1 MSISQFLLF
10 FLLPEKKFVTNKF
23 KGCPAFSFFLMIPSG
38 LDEILGAI
46 EKPIQYASGHDFANL
61 KTLKGLEPYVAH
73 WLGRAG
79 TLLLSPRR
87 QSLFQ
92 RLRIQT
98 KGFDDLDLA
107 EKKGRISEIQKIIH
121 DLKCEDEAPLPCQP
135 WPTQVEFHQSRKDLQ
150 TSIQFIKGV
159 GPRLSEVL
167 KKKNII
173 TVEDALYFLPRL
185 YQDRRQIKTI
195 SQLGAGK
202 IETVMGTV
210 LRADMTPYRRRR
222 TFELTIGDETGT
234 LIAKWFNFNPRFM
247 KGRFK
252 KGMRLILFGEVRLYQ
267 FQKEIHHPELEILE
281 EEEPATPDGNEALS
295 PEKEKSLHFGRIVP
309 VYSETEGLYQRQRL
323 IRRIM
328 KNTVDLFAAEEFSG
342 IPEEVC
348 RRQNL
353 IPLSEA
359 FRRAHYPDP
368 GEDLSL
374 LNEGK
379 SPAHRRL
386 VFDEF
391 FFLELGLALRRSGT
405 LMEKG
410 IPFSISHR
418 YTSGLRKMLPFSL
431 TPAQER
437 VLEEIETDMRRPHPM
452 NRLLQ
457 GDVGSGKTIVALLS
471 GVMAIEG
478 GHQVAIMAPT
488 EILAEQHYLNIRPL
502 VEKLGFRAALLTS
515 SLKKSEKESFHSRI
529 KIGEIHVVI
538 GTHALIQEGVEF
550 HRLGLAII
558 DEQHKFGVLQR
569 ATLKKKGM
577 NPDVL
582 VMTATPIP
590 RTLAMTL
597 YGDLEVSVIDQ
608 LPPGR
613 GAITTRVFNEK
624 ERFRVYRALR
634 EEIAKEKQ
642 AYVVYPLVEESER
655 LDLKDAT
662 QMAKNLQRDIFPE
675 FKIGLIHG
683 RLKSEEKEAI
693 MADFKA
699 RRIHILVSTIV
710 IEVGIDVPN
719 ASVMVIE
726 HAERFGLSQLHQ
738 LRGRVGR
745 GKDPSQCLL
754 IAQYP
759 RSEEAERRLRVMEQT
774 TDGFKIAEEDLA
786 IRGPGELMG
795 TQQSGLPDFRVA
807 NFARDIQLL
816 SEARKEAFGIIT
828 RDPLLSMPEHYFV
841 RETLKERWEGRLEL
855 ATIG

>member
-1 MSISQFLLF
+1 MTP
-10 FLLPEKKFVTNKF
+10 PE
-23 KGCPAFSFFLMIPSG
+23 LE
-38 LDEILGAI
+38 EILAAI
-46 EKPIQYASGHDFANL
+46 EKPIQFASGHDFANL
-61 KTLKGLEPYVAH
+61 KTLKGLELYIAR
-73 WLGRAG
+73 WLEKAG
-79 TLLLSPRR
+79 ALTLSPRR
-87 QSLFQ
+87 KDLFQ
-92 RLRIQT
+92 RLQEQLQ
-98 KGFDDLDLA
+98 GFDGMDLMV
-107 EKKGRISEIQKIIH
+107 KKARVREVQRIIH
-121 DLKCEDEAPLPCQP
+121 DLKCEDEVSLPCHP
-135 WPTQVEFHQSRKDLQ
+135 WPTQAEFHQSRKELQ

-167 KKKNII
+167 KKKNIL

-195 SQLGAGK
+195 SQLAVGK

-210 LRADMTPYRRRR
+210 LQANLTFYGRRR
-222 TFELTIGDETGT
+222 TFELTLGDETGT
-234 LIAKWFNFNPRFM
+234 LLAKWFNFNPRFM

-267 FQKEIHHPELEILE
+267 LQKEIHHPELEILE
-281 EEEPATPDGNEALS
+281 EEPESPDANAAPPAV
-295 PEKEKSLHFGRIVP
+295 KEESLHFGRIVP

-328 KNTVDLFAAEEFSG
+328 KNAVDLFAAKEFSG

-359 FRRAHYPDP
+359 FRRAHHPDA
-368 GEDLSL
+368 GEDLTL

-386 VFDEF
+386 VFDEL
-391 FFLELGLALRRSGT
+391 FFLELGLALRRSGI

-410 IPFSISHR
+410 IPFLISHR
-418 YTSGLRKMLPFSL
+418 HTRRLREILPFSL

-437 VLEEIETDMRRPHPM
+437 VLGEIESDMRRPHPM

-471 GVMAIEG
+471 GLMAIEG
-478 GHQVAIMAPT
+478 GYQVAIMAPT

-515 SLKKSEKESFHSRI
+515 SLKKSEKENFLSRI
-529 KIGEIHVVI
+529 RKGEIQLVI

-550 HRLGLAII
+550 QRLGLAII

-569 ATLKKKGM
+569 ATLKKKGLS
-577 NPDVL
+577 PDVL

-613 GAITTRVFNEK
+613 GSITTRVLNEK
-624 ERFRVYRALR
+624 ERFRVYRILR
-634 EEIAKEKQ
+634 EEIAKGKQ

-675 FKIGLIHG
+675 FKVGLIHG

-693 MADFKA
+693 MADFKD

-754 IAQYP
+754 IAQFP
-759 RSEEAERRLRVMEQT
+759 KSEEAERRVRVMEQT

-795 TQQSGLPDFRVA
+795 TQQSGLPDLRVA
-807 NFARDIQLL
+807 NFARDLQLL
-816 SEARKEAFGIIT
+816 NEARKEAFGIIS
-828 RDPLLSMPEHYFV
+828 RDPILSQPEHYFMK
-841 RETLKERWEGRLEL
+841 ETLKERWKGRLEL

>member
-1 MSISQFLLF
+1 
-10 FLLPEKKFVTNKF
+10 
-23 KGCPAFSFFLMIPSG
+23 MIPPE
-38 LDEILGAI
+38 LEEILVAI
-46 EKPIQYASGHDFANL
+46 EKPIQFASGHDFANL
-61 KTLKGLEPYVAH
+61 KTLKGLELYIAR
-73 WLGRAG
+73 WLEKAG
-79 TLLLSPRR
+79 ALTLSPRR
-87 QSLFQ
+87 KDLFQ
-92 RLRIQT
+92 RFQEQLQ
-98 KGFDDLDLA
+98 GFDGMDLMV
-107 EKKGRISEIQKIIH
+107 KKARVQEVQKIIR
-121 DLKCEDEAPLPCQP
+121 DLKCEDEVSLPCQP
-135 WPTQVEFHQSRKDLQ
+135 WPTQAEFHQSRKELL

-167 KKKNII
+167 KKKNIL

-185 YQDRRQIKTI
+185 YQDRSQIKTI
-195 SQLGAGK
+195 SQLTAGK

-210 LRADMTPYRRRR
+210 LKADMTPYRRRR
-222 TFELTIGDETGT
+222 TFELSIGDETGT

-252 KGMRLILFGEVRLYQ
+252 KGMRLILFGEVKLYQ

-281 EEEPATPDGNEALS
+281 EPESPDGNAA
-295 PEKEKSLHFGRIVP
+295 PPAEKEESLHFGRIVP

-328 KNTVDLFAAEEFSG
+328 KNAVDLFAAKEFSG

-359 FRRAHYPDP
+359 FRRAHHPDA
-368 GEDLSL
+368 GEDLTL

-386 VFDEF
+386 VFDEL

-410 IPFSISHR
+410 IPFLISHR
-418 YTSGLRKMLPFSL
+418 HTRRLREILPFSL

-437 VLEEIETDMRRPHPM
+437 VLGEIESDMRGPHPM

-471 GVMAIEG
+471 GLMAIEG
-478 GHQVAIMAPT
+478 GYQVAIMAPT

-502 VEKLGFRAALLTS
+502 VEKLGFRAALLTG
-515 SLKKSEKESFHSRI
+515 SLKKSEKENFLSRI
-529 KIGEIHVVI
+529 RKGEIHVVI

-550 HRLGLAII
+550 QRLGLAII

-569 ATLKKKGM
+569 ATLKKKGL

-613 GAITTRVFNEK
+613 GSITTRVFNEK
-624 ERFRVYRALR
+624 ERFRVYRILR
-634 EEIAKEKQ
+634 EEIAKGKQ

-675 FKIGLIHG
+675 FKVGLIHG

-693 MADFKA
+693 MADFKD

-754 IAQYP
+754 IAQFP
-759 RSEEAERRLRVMEQT
+759 KSEEAERRLRVMEQT
-774 TDGFKIAEEDLA
+774 TDGFRIAEEDLA

-807 NFARDIQLL
+807 NFARDLQPLN
-816 SEARKEAFGIIT
+816 EARKEAFGIIS
-828 RDPLLSMPEHYFV
+828 RDPILSQPEHYFMK
-841 RETLKERWEGRLEL
+841 ETLKERWKGRLEL

>member
-1 MSISQFLLF
+1 
-10 FLLPEKKFVTNKF
+10 
-23 KGCPAFSFFLMIPSG
+23 MIPPE
-38 LDEILGAI
+38 LQQILEAI
-46 EKPIQYASGHDFANL
+46 EKPLLFASGHDYSNL
-61 KTLKGLEPYVAH
+61 KTLKGLEPYMAR
-73 WLGRAG
+73 WLEKAS
-79 TLLLSPRR
+79 TLPLSQRR
-87 QSLFQ
+87 QDLFN
-92 RLRIQT
+92 RLRAQI
-98 KGFDDLDLA
+98 KGFDEMDLVL
-107 EKKGRISEIQKIIH
+107 KKARALEIQKIYN
-121 DLKCEDEAPLPCQP
+121 DLRCDDSAPLPCQP
-135 WPTQVEFHQSRKDLQ
+135 WPTQAEFHQRHKDLH

-159 GPRLSEVL
+159 GPRLSAIL
-167 KKKNII
+167 KKKNIL
-173 TVEDALYFLPRL
+173 TVEDALYFLPRA

-195 SQLGAGK
+195 SQLIVGK
-202 IETVMGTV
+202 METVMGTV
-210 LRADMTPYRRRR
+210 LRADMSYYGKRR
-222 TFELTIGDETGT
+222 TFELAIGDETGT
-234 LIAKWFNFNPRFM
+234 LAAKWFNFNPRYM
-247 KGRFK
+247 KGRFR
-252 KGMRLILFGEVRLYQ
+252 KGMRLILSGEVRLFQ
-267 FQKEIHHPELEILE
+267 FQKEIHHPELEIVE
-281 EEEPATPDGNEALS
+281 EEEQPPQEGTQTGPPA
-295 PEKEKSLHFGRIVP
+295 KEESLHFGRIVP

-328 KNTVDLFAAEEFSG
+328 KNVSDLFAQKAFSG

-348 RRQNL
+348 QRQNL

-359 FRRAHYPDP
+359 FRKAHFPDA
-368 GEDLSL
+368 EDNITL

-386 VFDEF
+386 IFDEF
-391 FFLELGLALRRSGT
+391 FFLEIGLALRRSGT
-405 LMEKG
+405 VMETG
-410 IPFSISHR
+410 IAFPVTHR
-418 YTSGLRKMLPFSL
+418 YTNQLRQLLPFAL

-437 VLEEIETDMRRPHPM
+437 VLAEIESDMRQPHPM

-457 GDVGSGKTIVALLS
+457 GDVGSGKTIVALIAGL
-471 GVMAIEG
+471 MAIEG
-478 GHQVAIMAPT
+478 GYQMALMAPT
-488 EILAEQHYLNIRPL
+488 EILAEQHFLNIRPL
-502 VEKLGFRAALLTS
+502 VEKLGLRTALLTS
-515 SLKKSEKESFHSRI
+515 SLKKSRKESL
-529 KIGEIHVVI
+529 GEEIRAGAIHMVI

-569 ATLKKKGM
+569 ANLKKKGY

-597 YGDLEVSVIDQ
+597 YGDLEISVIDQ

-613 GAITTRVFNEK
+613 GTITTRVFNEK
-624 ERFRVYRALR
+624 ERFRVYRILR
-634 EEIAKEKQ
+634 EEISQGKQ

-662 QMAKNLQRDIFPE
+662 QMAKHLQRDIFPE
-675 FKIGLIHG
+675 FKVGLIHG

-693 MADFKA
+693 MADFKS

-745 GKDPSQCLL
+745 GKDPSRCLL

-759 RSEEAERRLRVMEQT
+759 RSEEAQQRLRVMEQT

-786 IRGPGELMG
+786 IRGPGELLG

-807 NFARDIQLL
+807 NFVRDVQLL
-816 SEARKEAFGIIT
+816 GEARKEAFSIIS
-828 RDPLLSMPEHYFV
+828 RDPILSLPEHLFMK
-841 RETLKERWEGRLEL
+841 ETLKERWKGRLEL

>member
-1 MSISQFLLF
+1 
-10 FLLPEKKFVTNKF
+10 
-23 KGCPAFSFFLMIPSG
+23 MIPPE
-38 LDEILGAI
+38 LEEILAAI
-46 EKPIQYASGHDFANL
+46 EKPFQFASGHDFAHL
-61 KTLKGLEPYVAH
+61 KTLKGLEPYMIR
-73 WLGRAG
+73 WLDKGAA
-79 TLLLSPRR
+79 LDLSPRR
-87 QSLFQ
+87 KDLLQ
-92 RLRIQT
+92 RSRVLVR
-98 KGFDDLDLA
+98 GFDGMDLPV
-107 EKKGRISEIQKIIH
+107 KKARVLEIQKILQ
-121 DLKCEDEAPLPCQP
+121 DLKCEDEAPLPCQA
-135 WPTQVEFHQSRKDLQ
+135 WPTQEEFHQSRKELQ

-159 GPRLSEVL
+159 GPRLAEIL
-167 KKKNII
+167 KKKNIL
-173 TVEDALYFLPRL
+173 TVEDALYFFPRL

-195 SQLGAGK
+195 SQLAVGK
-202 IETVMGTV
+202 VETVMGTV
-210 LRADMTPYRRRR
+210 QSAEMSYYRKRR
-222 TFELTIGDETGT
+222 TFELVIGDETGT
-234 LIAKWFNFNPRFM
+234 LMAKWFNFNPRFM

-252 KGMRLILFGEVRLYQ
+252 KGMRLILFGEVKLYQ

-281 EEEPATPDGNEALS
+281 DEEPES
-295 PEKEKSLHFGRIVP
+295 PGGKEMAAPGKEESLHFGRIVP
-309 VYSETEGLYQRQRL
+309 IYSETEGLYQRQRT

-328 KNTVDLFAAEEFSG
+328 KNVVDLFAAKEFSG
-342 IPEEVC
+342 IPEEIC
-348 RRQNL
+348 RKQYL

-359 FRRAHYPDP
+359 FRRAHFPDP
-368 GEDLSL
+368 DEDIHPLH
-374 LNEGK
+374 EGR
-379 SPAHRRL
+379 SPALRRL

-391 FFLELGLALRRSGT
+391 FFLELGLALRRTGT

-410 IPFSISHR
+410 ISFPISHR
-418 YTSGLRKMLPFSL
+418 HTSRLRGILPFSL

-437 VLEEIETDMRRPHPM
+437 VLAEIESDMRRPHPM

-471 GVMAIEG
+471 GLMAIEG
-478 GHQVAIMAPT
+478 GYQVGIMAPT

-515 SLKKSEKESFHSRI
+515 SLKKSEKEDFHRQ
-529 KIGEIHVVI
+529 IHEGKVQVII
-538 GTHALIQEGVEF
+538 GTHALIQEEVEF
-550 HRLGLAII
+550 QRLGLAII

-569 ATLKKKGM
+569 ATLKKKGQT
-577 NPDVL
+577 PDVL

-613 GAITTRVFNEK
+613 GSITTRVFNEK
-624 ERFRVYRALR
+624 ERFRVYRTLR
-634 EEIAKEKQ
+634 EEISRGKQ
-642 AYVVYPLVEESER
+642 AYIVYPLVEESER

-662 QMAKNLQRDIFPE
+662 QMARNLQRDIFPE
-675 FKIGLIHG
+675 FKVGLIHG

-807 NFARDIQLL
+807 NFVRDIQLL
-816 SEARKEAFGIIT
+816 NEARKEAFGVIS
-828 RDPLLSMPEHYFV
+828 RDPVLSQPEHYFLK
-841 RETLKERWEGRLEL
+841 ETLKERWKGRLEL

>member
-1 MSISQFLLF
+1 MSISQFYF
-10 FLLPEKKFVTNKF
+10 SPCPVIKNLLPINSKSCQLF
-23 KGCPAFSFFLMIPSG
+23 PFFIMTPSG
-38 LDEILGAI
+38 LDEILAAI
-46 EKPIQYASGHDFANL
+46 EKPIHYASGHDFANL
-61 KTLKGLEPYVAH
+61 KTLKGLEVYMAH
-73 WLGRAG
+73 WVDRVSALS
-79 TLLLSPRR
+79 LSPER

-92 RLRIQT
+92 RLRILAQ
-98 KGFDDLDLA
+98 GFDSLNQA
-107 EKKGRISEIQKIIH
+107 EKKARVLEVQKIIQ
-121 DLKCEDEAPLPCQP
+121 DLRCEDEATLPCHP
-135 WPTQVEFHQSRKDLQ
+135 WPTRDEFIQFRKDLQ

-159 GPRLSEVL
+159 GPRLAEIL
-167 KKKNII
+167 RKKNIL

-195 SQLGAGK
+195 SQLAVGK

-210 LRADMTPYRRRR
+210 LQADMTPYRRRK

-234 LIAKWFNFNPRFM
+234 LIAKWFNFNPRVM

-252 KGMRLILFGEVRLYQ
+252 KGMRLILFGEVRL
-267 FQKEIHHPELEILE
+267 FHSQKEIHHPELEILE
-281 EEEPATPDGNEALS
+281 EEEPATPGGNEA
-295 PEKEKSLHFGRIVP
+295 PPPGKEESLHFGRIVP

-328 KNTVDLFAAEEFSG
+328 KNTVDLFAAKEFSG

-348 RRQNL
+348 LRQNF

-368 GEDLSL
+368 GEDLSS
-374 LNEGK
+374 LNEGQ

-391 FFLELGLALRRSGT
+391 FFLELGLALRHSGT

-410 IPFSISHR
+410 IPFSIGHR
-418 YTSGLRKMLPFSL
+418 FTRELRKILPFSL

-471 GVMAIEG
+471 GLMAIEG
-478 GHQVAIMAPT
+478 GYQVAIMAPT

-502 VEKLGFRAALLTS
+502 VETLGFRAALLTS
-515 SLKKSEKESFHSRI
+515 SLKKSEKESFYSRVLT
-529 KIGEIHVVI
+529 GEIHLVI
-538 GTHALIQEGVEF
+538 GTHAIIQEGVEF

-613 GAITTRVFNEK
+613 GSITTRLFNEK
-624 ERFRVYRALR
+624 ERFRVYRTLR
-634 EEIAKEKQ
+634 EEITKGKQ

-699 RRIHILVSTIV
+699 QRIHILVSTIV

-745 GKDPSQCLL
+745 GKDPSHCLL

-816 SEARKEAFGIIT
+816 SEARKEAFGIIS
-828 RDPLLSMPEHYFV
+828 RDPLLSMPEHFFMK
-841 RETLKERWEGRLEL
+841 ETLKERWKGRLEL

>member
-1 MSISQFLLF
+1 MELLVWMVS
-10 FLLPEKKFVTNKF
+10 PE
-23 KGCPAFSFFLMIPSG
+23 LQQ
-38 LDEILGAI
+38 ILEAI
-46 EKPIQYASGHDFANL
+46 EKPLQYASGHDFANL
-61 KTLKGLEPYVAH
+61 KTLKGLEPYFSL
-73 WLGRAG
+73 WLEKASALSLGQGR
-79 TLLLSPRR
+79 
-87 QSLFQ
+87 QELFQ
-92 RLRIQT
+92 RLRTLVQ
-98 KGFDDLDLA
+98 GFDAMDLPA
-107 EKKGRISEIQKIIH
+107 KKARVQEIQKIFNG
-121 DLKCEDEAPLPCQP
+121 LKREEEAPLPCQP
-135 WPTQVEFHQSRKDLQ
+135 WPAQAEFRQSRKDLR

-159 GPRLSEVL
+159 GPRLAEIL
-167 KKKNII
+167 KKKSLL

-195 SQLGAGK
+195 SRLSVGK
-202 IETVMGTV
+202 VETVMGTV
-210 LRADMTPYRRRR
+210 LQAEMTPYRRRR
-222 TFELTIGDETGT
+222 TFQMTVGDETGT
-234 LIAKWFNFNPRFM
+234 LVAKWFNFNPRFM
-247 KGRFK
+247 KGRFQ
-252 KGMRLILFGEVRLYQ
+252 KGMKLILFGEVKLYQ
-267 FQKEIHHPELEILE
+267 FQKEIHHPELEILGE
-281 EEEPATPDGNEALS
+281 EDSESPAENAAPPAGQDE
-295 PEKEKSLHFGRIVP
+295 SLHFGRIVP

-328 KNTVDLFAAEEFSG
+328 KNAVDLFAAREFSG
-342 IPEEVC
+342 IPEEIC

-353 IPLSEA
+353 IPLADA

-368 GEDLSL
+368 DEDITL
-374 LNEGK
+374 LNGGR

-386 VFDEF
+386 IFDEF

-405 LMEKG
+405 LMENG
-410 IPFSISHR
+410 IPFPITHR
-418 YTSGLRKMLPFSL
+418 LTKQLRGLIPFAL

-437 VLEEIETDMRRPHPM
+437 VLSEIESDMRKPSPM

-457 GDVGSGKTIVALLS
+457 GDVGSGKTIVALLA
-471 GVMAIEG
+471 GLMAMEG
-478 GHQVAIMAPT
+478 GYQVAMMAPT

-502 VEKLGFRAALLTS
+502 AEKMGFRTSLLTG
-515 SLKKSEKESFHSRI
+515 SLKRFEKDGSYERI
-529 KIGEIHVVI
+529 RAGEVQVVI
-538 GTHALIQEGVEF
+538 GTHALIQEEVEF
-550 HRLGLAII
+550 HRLGLAVI
-558 DEQHKFGVLQR
+558 DEQHKFGVMQR
-569 ATLKKKGM
+569 ATLKKKGLT
-577 NPDVL
+577 PDVL

-613 GAITTRVFNEK
+613 GVITTRVFQEK
-624 ERFRVYRALR
+624 ERFRVYRILR
-634 EEIAKEKQ
+634 EEIAKGKQ

-662 QMAKNLQRDIFPE
+662 RMAKSLQQEIFPE
-675 FKIGLIHG
+675 FKVGLIHG
-683 RLKSEEKEAI
+683 RMKSEEKEAI

-699 RRIHILVSTIV
+699 GRIHILVSTIV

-745 GKDPSQCLL
+745 GKDPSQCAL

-774 TDGFKIAEEDLA
+774 TDGFKIAEEDLD

-807 NFARDIQLL
+807 NFVRDIQLL
-816 SEARKEAFGIIT
+816 NEARKEAFGVIAQ
-828 RDPLLSMPEHYFV
+828 DPILSLPEHYFMK
-841 RETLKERWEGRLEL
+841 ETLKERWRGRLEL

>member
-1 MSISQFLLF
+1 
-10 FLLPEKKFVTNKF
+10 
-23 KGCPAFSFFLMIPSG
+23 MIPSG
-38 LDEILGAI
+38 LEEILEAI
-46 EKPIQYASGHDFANL
+46 EKPIHYGSGHDFANL
-61 KTLKGLEPYVAH
+61 KTLKDLELYMAH
-73 WLGRAG
+73 WIDRAAV
-79 TLLLSPRR
+79 LSLSPRR
-87 QSLFQ
+87 QDLLQ
-92 RLRIQT
+92 RLRFQAQ
-98 KGFDDLDLA
+98 GFDALDLT
-107 EKKGRISEIQKIIH
+107 EKKARVLEIQRIIQ
-121 DLKCEDEAPLPCQP
+121 DLKCGDEVSLPCQP
-135 WPTQVEFHQSRKDLQ
+135 WPTQEEFHQSRKELQ

-167 KKKNII
+167 KKRNIL

-195 SQLGAGK
+195 SQLTVGK

-210 LRADMTPYRRRR
+210 LKADMTFYGRRR
-222 TFELTIGDETGT
+222 TFELAIGDETGT

-252 KGMRLILFGEVRLYQ
+252 KGMRLILFGEVKLYQ
-267 FQKEIHHPELEILE
+267 LQKEIHHPELEILE
-281 EEEPATPDGNEALS
+281 DEPESPDGNAAR
-295 PEKEKSLHFGRIVP
+295 PAAKEESLHFGRIVP

-328 KNTVDLFAAEEFSG
+328 KNAVDLFAAKEFSG
-342 IPEEVC
+342 IPDEVC

-359 FRRAHYPDP
+359 FRQAHHPDA
-368 GEDLSL
+368 GEDLTL

-386 VFDEF
+386 VFDEL
-391 FFLELGLALRRSGT
+391 FFLELGLALRRTGT

-410 IPFSISHR
+410 IPFLISHR
-418 YTSGLRKMLPFSL
+418 HTRQLREILPFSL

-437 VLEEIETDMRRPHPM
+437 VLAEIESDMRRPHPM

-471 GVMAIEG
+471 GLMAIEG
-478 GHQVAIMAPT
+478 GYQVAIMAPT

-502 VEKLGFRAALLTS
+502 VEKLGFRAAFLTS
-515 SLKKSEKESFHSRI
+515 SLKKSEKENFLSRI
-529 KIGEIHVVI
+529 REGEIQVVI

-550 HRLGLAII
+550 KHLGLAII

-569 ATLKKKGM
+569 ATLKKKGL

-590 RTLAMTL
+590 RTLAMTS
-597 YGDLEVSVIDQ
+597 YGDLEVSIIDQ

-613 GAITTRVFNEK
+613 GSITTRVFNER
-624 ERFRVYRALR
+624 ERFRVYRTLR
-634 EEIAKEKQ
+634 EEISKGKQ

-693 MADFKA
+693 MAEFKA

-759 RSEEAERRLRVMEQT
+759 RSEEAGRRLRVMERT
-774 TDGFKIAEEDLA
+774 TDGFEIAEEDLA

-807 NFARDIQLL
+807 NFVRDVQLL
-816 SEARKEAFGIIT
+816 NEARKEAFGIIS
-828 RDPLLSMPEHYFV
+828 RDPILSQPEHYFL
-841 RETLKERWEGRLEL
+841 RETLKERWKGRLEL

>member
-1 MSISQFLLF
+1 MTP
-10 FLLPEKKFVTNKF
+10 PE
-23 KGCPAFSFFLMIPSG
+23 LE
-38 LDEILGAI
+38 EILAAI
-46 EKPIQYASGHDFANL
+46 EKPIQFASGHDFANL
-61 KTLKGLEPYVAH
+61 KTLKGLELYIAR
-73 WLGRAG
+73 WLEKAG
-79 TLLLSPRR
+79 ALTLSPRR
-87 QSLFQ
+87 KDLFQ
-92 RLRIQT
+92 RLQEQLQ
-98 KGFDDLDLA
+98 GFDGMDLMV
-107 EKKGRISEIQKIIH
+107 KKARVREVQRIIH
-121 DLKCEDEAPLPCQP
+121 DLKCEDEVSLPCHP
-135 WPTQVEFHQSRKDLQ
+135 WPTQAEFHQSRKELQ

-167 KKKNII
+167 KKKNIL

-195 SQLGAGK
+195 SQLAVGK

-210 LRADMTPYRRRR
+210 LQANLTFYGRRR
-222 TFELTIGDETGT
+222 TFELTLGDETGT
-234 LIAKWFNFNPRFM
+234 LLAKWFNFNPRFM

-267 FQKEIHHPELEILE
+267 LQKEIHHPELEILE
-281 EEEPATPDGNEALS
+281 EEPESPDANAAPPAV
-295 PEKEKSLHFGRIVP
+295 KEESLHFGRIVP

-328 KNTVDLFAAEEFSG
+328 KNAVDLFAAKEFSG

-359 FRRAHYPDP
+359 FRRAHHPDA
-368 GEDLSL
+368 GEDLTL

-386 VFDEF
+386 VFDEL
-391 FFLELGLALRRSGT
+391 FFLELGLALRRSGI

-410 IPFSISHR
+410 IPFLISHR
-418 YTSGLRKMLPFSL
+418 HTRRLREILPFSL

-437 VLEEIETDMRRPHPM
+437 VLGEIESDMRRPHPM

-471 GVMAIEG
+471 GLMAIEG
-478 GHQVAIMAPT
+478 GYQVAIMAPT

-515 SLKKSEKESFHSRI
+515 SLKKSEKENFLSRI
-529 KIGEIHVVI
+529 RKGEIQLVI

-550 HRLGLAII
+550 QRLGLAII

-569 ATLKKKGM
+569 ATLKKKGL

-613 GAITTRVFNEK
+613 GSITTRVFSEK
-624 ERFRVYRALR
+624 ERFRVYRILR
-634 EEIAKEKQ
+634 EEIAKGKQ

-675 FKIGLIHG
+675 FKVGLIHG

-693 MADFKA
+693 MADFKD

-754 IAQYP
+754 IAQFP
-759 RSEEAERRLRVMEQT
+759 KSEEAERRLRVMEQT

-795 TQQSGLPDFRVA
+795 TQQSGLPDLRVA
-807 NFARDIQLL
+807 NFARDLQLL
-816 SEARKEAFGIIT
+816 NEARKEAFGIIS
-828 RDPLLSMPEHYFV
+828 RDPILSQPEHYFMK
-841 RETLKERWEGRLEL
+841 ETLKERWKGRLEL

>member
-1 MSISQFLLF
+1 M
-10 FLLPEKKFVTNKF
+10 N
-23 KGCPAFSFFLMIPSG
+23 PSE
-38 LDEILGAI
+38 LEEILAAI
-46 EKPIQYASGHDFANL
+46 EKPLQFASGHDFANL
-61 KTLKGLEPYVAH
+61 KTLKGLELYVSR
-73 WLGRAG
+73 WLEKAAV
-79 TLLLSPRR
+79 LSLSPRR
-87 QSLFQ
+87 QDLFQ
-92 RLRIQT
+92 RLRLQAQ
-98 KGFDDLDLA
+98 GFDNLDLA
-107 EKKGRISEIQKIIH
+107 GKKARVLEIQKIIH
-121 DLKCEDEAPLPCQP
+121 DLKCEDEASLPCQL
-135 WPTQVEFHQSRKDLQ
+135 WPTQAEFRQSRKDLQ

-159 GPRLSEVL
+159 GPRLSEIL

-195 SQLGAGK
+195 SQLAVGK

-210 LRADMTPYRRRR
+210 QRAEMSYYRKRR
-222 TFELTIGDETGT
+222 TFEMMIGDETGT
-234 LIAKWFNFNPRFM
+234 LMAKWFNFNPRFM

-252 KGMRLILFGEVRLYQ
+252 KGMRLILFGEVKLYQ

-281 EEEPATPDGNEALS
+281 EEEPESPNGQEA
-295 PEKEKSLHFGRIVP
+295 PPPGKEESLHFGRIVP

-328 KNTVDLFAAEEFSG
+328 KNAVDLFAAREFSG
-342 IPEEVC
+342 IPEDVC

-359 FRRAHYPDP
+359 FHRAHYPGPD
-368 GEDLSL
+368 ENLAL

-418 YTSGLRKMLPFSL
+418 YTSQLRKVLPFSL

-437 VLEEIETDMRRPHPM
+437 ALGEIESDMSQPHPM

-471 GVMAIEG
+471 GLMAIEG
-478 GHQVAIMAPT
+478 GYQVAIMAPT
-488 EILAEQHYLNIRPL
+488 EILAEQHYLNIQPL
-502 VEKLGFRAALLTS
+502 VEKLGFRAALLTG
-515 SLKKSEKESFHSRI
+515 SLKKSEKENFYSRI
-529 KIGEIHVVI
+529 RAGEIHVVI
-538 GTHALIQEGVEF
+538 GTHALIQEEVEF
-550 HRLGLAII
+550 QRLGLAII
-558 DEQHKFGVLQR
+558 DEQHKFGVMQR
-569 ATLKKKGM
+569 ATLKKKGQT
-577 NPDVL
+577 PDVL

-613 GAITTRVFNEK
+613 GSITTRVFNGK

-634 EEIAKEKQ
+634 EEISKGKQ

-675 FKIGLIHG
+675 FKVGLIHG
-683 RLKSEEKEAI
+683 RLKSEEKEAV

-754 IAQYP
+754 IAQYR

-816 SEARKEAFGIIT
+816 NEARKEAFGVISS
-828 RDPLLSMPEHYFV
+828 DPILSQPEHYFLK
-841 RETLKERWEGRLEL
+841 ETLKERWKGRLEL

>member
-1 MSISQFLLF
+1 MMT
-10 FLLPEKKFVTNKF
+10 PE
-23 KGCPAFSFFLMIPSG
+23 LE
-38 LDEILGAI
+38 EILAAI
-46 EKPIQYASGHDFANL
+46 EKPIQFASGHDFANL
-61 KTLKGLEPYVAH
+61 KTLKGLELYIAR
-73 WLGRAG
+73 WLEKAG
-79 TLLLSPRR
+79 ALTLSPRTKD
-87 QSLFQ
+87 LFQ
-92 RLRIQT
+92 RLHEQLQ
-98 KGFDDLDLA
+98 GFDGMDLMV
-107 EKKGRISEIQKIIH
+107 KKARVREVQRIIH
-121 DLKCEDEAPLPCQP
+121 DLKCEDEVSLPCQP
-135 WPTQVEFHQSRKDLQ
+135 WPTQTEFHQSRKELQ

-167 KKKNII
+167 KKKNIL

-195 SQLGAGK
+195 SQLTAGK

-210 LRADMTPYRRRR
+210 LQANLTFYGRRR
-222 TFELTIGDETGT
+222 TFELTVGDETGT

-252 KGMRLILFGEVRLYQ
+252 KGMRLILFGEVKLYQ

-281 EEEPATPDGNEALS
+281 GPESPDGNEA
-295 PEKEKSLHFGRIVP
+295 PPAEKEESLHFGRIVP

-328 KNTVDLFAAEEFSG
+328 KNAVDLFAAKEFSG

-359 FRRAHYPDP
+359 FRQAHHPDA
-368 GEDLSL
+368 GEDLTL

-410 IPFSISHR
+410 IPILISHR
-418 YTSGLRKMLPFSL
+418 HTRRLREILPFSL

-437 VLEEIETDMRRPHPM
+437 VLAEIESDMRRPHPM

-471 GVMAIEG
+471 GIMAIEG
-478 GHQVAIMAPT
+478 GYQVAIMAPT

-515 SLKKSEKESFHSRI
+515 SLKKSEKEDFLSRI
-529 KIGEIHVVI
+529 RKGEIQVVI

-550 HRLGLAII
+550 QRLGLAII

-569 ATLKKKGM
+569 ATLKKKGLS
-577 NPDVL
+577 PDVL

-613 GAITTRVFNEK
+613 GSITTRVFHEK
-624 ERFRVYRALR
+624 ERFRVYRTLR
-634 EEIAKEKQ
+634 EEIAKGKQ

-774 TDGFKIAEEDLA
+774 TDGFRIAEEDLA

-816 SEARKEAFGIIT
+816 NEARKEAFGIIS
-828 RDPLLSMPEHYFV
+828 RDPILSMPEHFFIK
-841 RETLKERWEGRLEL
+841 ETLKERWKGRLEL